1 MEVYHFELVYILLY
15 YFMHVL
21 SVYYTGGGDKI
32 IVEFKGFS
40 AWRRLFVVNV
50 SMQLK

>member
-21 SVYYTGGGDKI
+21 SGGGDKI